1 LIQLFVAESVASGH
15 SLFYAA
21 KNSLTSVIS
30 TLPDVAEESELQ
42 NNATDKNDLRIAWRY
57 KTVGNNESPRM
68 SVPNFGHHF
77 DLSKRMNSA
86 DRIRDWN
93 ILLQD
98 FTPDSES
105 PLQGNLTRL
114 LKELRSFSSGKSG
127 SVQRI
132 VLSNLLS
139 TTWGFCSGSCLF
151 DRLALQ
157 FFASLRLLMQNTLQ
171 VALITLPPLQPSLL
185 CRLRH
190 YADYVFS
197 VTGFDSVE
205 AKNPLYEEYNGLM
218 NVIQLPWI
226 GGGLEPVGKPTAL
239 EWAFKVKRRQF
250 TVQLLALNLGQFDM
264 FLSTSVSY
272 YIIMVFL
279 FSFKG
284 QLTAFFSVSL
294 ERYITTNI
302 PLLSNT
308 YMDEGG
314 SHLGE
319 LKQIYPS
326 PRPPEHAVYML
337 ASNALHAYT
346 KFGRP
351 ITCAV
356 NKLMVDLECLT
367 VTGPTGATPGLGMGG
382 GVWGTANE
390 AEFCRI
396 FLGGLQPNILE
407 LDALDRWGEVIR
419 TIDVG
424 LGGSVVLRSFS
435 SGMCAGTT
443 NGKVYDLR
451 SGRAQVPLSASLDPC
466 FARFFPG
473 CTDRL
478 LAASQAGGFQT
489 IQWGT
494 RVLSPNDIG
503 QLWPSY
509 DRLVALDI
517 SHNANG
523 LVFGTETGHLQLYL
537 RDMNICQFN
546 ANPLP
551 TEFASPL
558 AESLWPTNNIGSIA
572 PPSYPLML
580 VDDPANPLYGTNL
593 MTLGK
598 TAAEAVE
605 LQLLAASLHQPAAT
619 TPDNLRNPETFDLV
633 ERRKAEAAN
642 EAVLVAYKPVEYDD
656 YRFSFASVPFAANPP
671 PVTCELTNIPKGVQK
686 LQKTEP
692 FTSSDWPDDLCEP
705 RARPMLPVEPE
716 LVFSANR
723 KRTVRKPAHWG
734 SVWHPYS
741 DNPDDRT
748 QFEQNTRLGRFVN
761 VSPEEETSAE
771 KPT

>member
-1 LIQLFVAESVASGH
+1 MA
-15 SLFYAA
+15 Y
-21 KNSLTSVIS
+21 
-30 TLPDVAEESELQ
+30 LPD
-42 NNATDKNDLRIAWRY
+42 
-57 KTVGNNESPRM
+57 
-68 SVPNFGHHF
+68 
-77 DLSKRMNSA
+77 NSA
-86 DRIRDWN
+86 QHLSYPSDMEPAEGHLGIAH
-93 ILLQD
+93 
-98 FTPDSES
+98 ES
-105 PLQGNLTRL
+105 GYPTEIPTTDIYQTGGYWLTGTQIMNGVFPSDNVADVAFDPLEELVWCITR
-114 LKELRSFSSGKSG
+114 
-127 SVQRI
+127 
-132 VLSNLLS
+132 
-139 TTWGFCSGSCLF
+139 
-151 DRLALQ
+151 
-157 FFASLRLLMQNTLQ
+157 M
-171 VALITLPPLQPSLL
+171 
-185 CRLRH
+185 
-190 YADYVFS
+190 
-197 VTGFDSVE
+197 
-205 AKNPLYEEYNGLM
+205 
-218 NVIQLPWI
+218 
-226 GGGLEPVGKPTAL
+226 
-239 EWAFKVKRRQF
+239 
-250 TVQLLALNLGQFDM
+250 
-264 FLSTSVSY
+264 
-272 YIIMVFL
+272 
-279 FSFKG
+279 G

-302 PLLSNT
+302 PLLPNT

-443 NGKVYDLR
+443 NGKVMVIDARTPNGIVRELDAHTGEISDITVVPHGYTLVTCGWSRLQDSGLRMDRLLKVYDLR

-537 RDMNICQFN
+537 RDMNVCQFN

-671 PVTCELTNIPKGVQK
+671 PVTCELTNIPKGLQK

-748 QFEQNTRLGRFVN
+748 QFEQNTRLGRFVD
-761 VSPEEETSAE
+761 VSPEEETATE
-771 KPT
+771 KST